1 MSGVEQMIELHHTV
15 NDYTHKI
22 FLYYQSEKDFLE
34 NFQNPLENRSYIEAQ
49 TGLIENWRYFENDYK
64 KSHVFELKYKNI
76 SRGEVRFYFEA
87 DTKLGTYDN
96 KIIKNIKI
104 KFER

>member
-64 KSHVFELKYKNI
+64 KSHVFELKY
-76 SRGEVRFYFEA
+76 
-87 DTKLGTYDN
+87 
-96 KIIKNIKI
+96 
-104 KFER
+104 